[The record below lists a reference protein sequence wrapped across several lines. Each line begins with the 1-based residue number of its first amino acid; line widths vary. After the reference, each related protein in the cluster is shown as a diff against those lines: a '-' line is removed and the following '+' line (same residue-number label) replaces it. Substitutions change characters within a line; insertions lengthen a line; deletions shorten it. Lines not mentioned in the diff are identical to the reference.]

1 MASRKAPPS
10 LEETREAP
18 VIDFAAVRRGEVP
31 PDKPTLPVLT
41 DDLAQTMEAP
51 TAPRIQLMDAA
62 ESLIAEHGFAATSPE
77 AIARAASLGVDM
89 LRAVFPDDAA
99 LLRALHERF
108 CSQAL
113 RIVVEAAEAAVFDR
127 APIDA
132 CIDRTV
138 RSLVDVVAGRAALVR
153 SVLASGDARML
164 EGERKWLGTLT
175 TRVARAIDSID
186 GKPSTEDLA
195 FAFFLA
201 LALVHETIVTS
212 GHGGESAIAIGNAL
226 TLEKGALHAR
236 AADAVR
242 AYLGRT

>member
-31 PDKPTLPVLT
+31 PDKPTLPVIS

-62 ESLIAEHGFAATSPE
+62 ESAIAEHGLAGTSPE

-127 APIDA
+127 APIDG

-138 RSLVDVVAGRAALVR
+138 RSLVDVIVGRAALVR
-153 SVLASGDARML
+153 GVLASSDARML
-164 EGERKWLGTLT
+164 EGERKWLGTVT
-175 TRVARAIDSID
+175 TRVARAIDSVE
-186 GKPSTEDLA
+186 GKPSMEDLA
-195 FAFFLA
+195 FALFLVV
-201 LALVHETIVTS
+201 ALVHETIVTS
-212 GHGGESAIAIGNAL
+212 GHGGETEIAIGNVL
-226 TLEKGALHAR
+226 TLDKGAIHAR
-236 AADAVR
+236 VAEAVR
-242 AYLGRT
+242 AYLART